1 MDEEQNNNEQNLGE
15 KINDGVQ
22 DTKNAVKDG
31 ANLGKNVATGN
42 VLGAIKDGFK
52 LLGNKTVRKTIL
64 IAILI
69 PIIVIVMLASSIYA
83 IFDGIG
89 SKVQDVISKIE
100 NLFTVDWDNGN
111 GAITISDEAIDEIIA
126 TIESTG
132 VDLADLKLMGD
143 VEDNAIDKESEEY
156 KEVLRKYIRKFYEAQ
171 VVTETLNTNPG
182 WFEEYILNGGKT
194 YGAVYV
200 YRPKDVEIEETVENL
215 EKDQL
220 KYMSYEKMQEKATN
234 GKINDIKGYFS
245 VKDGKLV
252 IPEWITTTVSKSKSK
267 STNITLNT
275 NITLREI
282 EYKSLITQYTT
293 PMNFFIY
300 LAMVSQNPEFVAAV
314 TELVKG
320 SEIHITV
327 LDTETTNIEDEIY
340 TYTTHTKG
348 SSVSY
353 EDITDDY
360 GIVINTKKVVTPI
373 NTSSNEEENTKTTIT
388 TVIPTVKV
396 THVKTW
402 FCEQDITYVKKEL
415 EPYHDS
421 YVLDSSNDA
430 TLADDPEPA
439 EPPEGSTVSWIT
451 DRKKDI
457 TVDTTGTTYEEGIR
471 GDVVDKTDDF
481 IKLLDIKYKLPNTN
495 RYEAAGINNMVGG
508 AEMLFSLM
516 QKDSGLQNL
525 EQVMRY
531 VLGKYANKDFGVD
544 SLDGS
549 GLFEITDFS
558 SVSQIQGGT
567 TEDKF
572 WYALK
577 SLGYSDEAIC
587 GAMGNIKQESGF
599 KTTALNSSSGAYGI
613 SQWMGGRLDSLKNY
627 ANSKSTTEEDEI
639 IQIEFLIAEITGKGN
654 AKDYANRRT
663 AGGKGELYH
672 TYDEWASAKTVE
684 EAAVYYCW
692 FFETPSTSSVEN
704 ETTKKEEEKRIK
716 YAKEYYEKY
725 KGRGTGG
732 SYTTNQNGGYGVKGY
747 YTSSTGR
754 KFTILNQNSISGW
767 SDKCN
772 RAASAIIASGY
783 SNKSSMELIS
793 DINNKYDASIYSAIP
808 STAKYWS
815 HYGLKVS
822 HYEQPGMNYQTKL
835 KEQLTSGGY
844 ALLWLNNNKSTYK
857 GKSGI
862 VWTKKYHWI
871 AVIDYKQEGNTM
883 KIAVADYSGINWVG
897 LDEFSTH
904 GVTNM
909 VFISEK

>member
-1 MDEEQNNNEQNLGE
+1 MDEEQNNNEQNLGD

-52 LLGNKTVRKTIL
+52 LLGNKTARKTIL
-64 IAILI
+64 IAVLI
-69 PIIVIVMLASSIYA
+69 PIIVIVALASSIYA

-200 YRPKDVEIEETVENL
+200 YRPKDVEVEETVENL

-300 LAMVSQNPEFVAAV
+300 LTMISQNPEFVAAV

-320 SEIHITV
+320 SEIHLTV

-360 GIVINTKKVVTPI
+360 GNVISTKKVVTPI
-373 NTSSNEEENTKTTIT
+373 NTSSSEEENTKTTIT
-388 TVIPTVKV
+388 TVIPAVKV

-451 DRKKDI
+451 DRKKNI

-471 GDVVDKTDDF
+471 GDVVDKTNDF

-495 RYEAAGINNMVGG
+495 RYEAAGKSNMVSG

-531 VLGKYANKDFGVD
+531 ILGKYANKDFGVE
-544 SLDGS
+544 SLDFSIFNAKDFKNVSSSNALKEFLHHFEGTKEENGQYIVYKDSGGNRTVGYGINIEAQGS
-549 GLFEITDFS
+549 RFISRGIDPSTIKEGDKLDKELVDSIEDEILAGMQS
-558 SVSQIQGGT
+558 SVEAATSGMNLKTYQIIVLVSRM
-567 TEDKF
+567 
-572 WYALK
+572 YN
-577 SLGYSDEAIC
+577 C
-587 GAMGNIKQESGF
+587 GNISGF
-599 KTTALNSSSGAYGI
+599 KDAYNKYWNESDDEYGVPENASMYEHNLYQKYMYSPIKDNKGNVLEGLIKRRKAEWILFKTGYNVATGGFIAEGGAIIECAQKIHQYMEKNSYSYCVYNCN
-613 SQWMGGRLDSLKNY
+613 GGEECTELGRGSCYLASTFEASKVSIQTRKTCCATYVSWVLQEAGYLQLTECYNSATSLVSILEGQKGFTRV
-627 ANSKSTTEEDEI
+627 SKSELEAGDIVVCSGHVEI
-639 IQIEFLIAEITGKGN
+639 YAGDGQVYNAGSGN
-654 AKDYANRRT
+654 AIRNAAPSSRT
-663 AGGKGELYH
+663 
-672 TYDEWASAKTVE
+672 
-684 EAAVYYCW
+684 
-692 FFETPSTSSVEN
+692 N
-704 ETTKKEEEKRIK
+704 
-716 YAKEYYEKY
+716 
-725 KGRGTGG
+725 
-732 SYTTNQNGGYGVKGY
+732 
-747 YTSSTGR
+747 
-754 KFTILNQNSISGW
+754 LN
-767 SDKCN
+767 KC
-772 RAASAIIASGY
+772 
-783 SNKSSMELIS
+783 L
-793 DINNKYDASIYSAIP
+793 
-808 STAKYWS
+808 
-815 HYGLKVS
+815 YGLRA
-822 HYEQPGMNYQTKL
+822 Q
-835 KEQLTSGGY
+835 
-844 ALLWLNNNKSTYK
+844 
-857 GKSGI
+857 
-862 VWTKKYHWI
+862 
-871 AVIDYKQEGNTM
+871 
-883 KIAVADYSGINWVG
+883 
-897 LDEFSTH
+897 
-904 GVTNM
+904 
-909 VFISEK
+909 